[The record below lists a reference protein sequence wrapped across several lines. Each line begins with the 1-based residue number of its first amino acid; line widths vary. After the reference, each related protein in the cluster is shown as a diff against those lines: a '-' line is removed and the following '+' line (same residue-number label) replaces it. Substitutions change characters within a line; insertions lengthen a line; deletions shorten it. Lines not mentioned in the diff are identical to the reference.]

1 MVIVMDKRTH
11 AMSEAEFVEHTSCDK
26 CGSSDANAVYDD
38 GNTYCFSCST
48 YVKGTSDD
56 DDSSVNKSEDFPT
69 NTVGTGTHHAL
80 VKRGIAVKTC
90 AKYDYRTVSYKDG
103 RTVQRAAYRNSG
115 GQTIAYK
122 CRDASKEF
130 WVEVEQGYSFKD
142 AQLFGQHLWKAGG
155 KMVCITEG
163 EIDAL
168 SLAQIQGLKWPVVS
182 VPNGA
187 QGAARAIAQQLE
199 WLSTFDKIVLIFDGD
214 KAGREA
220 AKEAAKVLP
229 VGKAHIAELPDG
241 EDANSLM
248 LSGRS
253 GELLHEMWEAKEWRP
268 DGMIR
273 ISDMMDEILKP
284 VERGLPWFLDGLTE
298 ATMGRRYS
306 EIIGFGGGTGSGKS
320 DLFVQQ
326 AAYDVHVLKQRIGLF
341 FLEQNPA
348 QTAQRIASKIAG
360 KKFFKVDRTP
370 EETVELEGVLK
381 GIEDK
386 IEFYDHWGHLD
397 YKVIENNIRHFRQA
411 DGIRIFYLDH
421 LTALAD
427 TDKEKE
433 SLEGMMR
440 DMASLAQELDILIHF
455 ISHLSRP
462 ANESKGHEDGAQ
474 VRIRNFKGSSAIA
487 FWSHVLLGW
496 ERDQQAE
503 EGRHVST
510 LRCLK
515 ERQIGD
521 ATGKTW
527 PVFYDMDTGL
537 LREYDGGNAQDYGF

>member
-1 MVIVMDKRTH
+1 MASD
-11 AMSEAEFVEHTSCDK
+11 AEFIEHKSCEK

-38 GNTYCFSCST
+38 GSTYCFSCTT
-48 YVKGTSDD
+48 YVNGSSHDTSFESTSDVD
-56 DDSSVNKSEDFPT
+56 PELSIGHFHP
-69 NTVGTGTHHAL
+69 L
-80 VKRGIAVKTC
+80 VKRGISRKTC
-90 AKYDYRTVSYKDG
+90 EKFDYRTAVNKDG
-103 RTVQRAAYRNSG
+103 TTVQRAAYRNSAG
-115 GQTIAYK
+115 ETIAHK
-122 CRDASKEF
+122 CRVAGKGF
-130 WVEVEQGYSFKD
+130 WVTVEEGKDFKD

-155 KMVCITEG
+155 KMICITEG

-187 QGAARAIAQQLE
+187 QGASKALANQLE
-199 WLSTFDKIVLIFDGD
+199 WLSTFERIVLMFDGD
-214 KAGREA
+214 KAGRDA

-253 GELLHEMWEAKEWRP
+253 GELLHEMWESKQWRP

-284 VERGLPWFLDGLTE
+284 VERGLPWFLEGLTD

-341 FLEQNPA
+341 FLEQQPA

-370 EETVELEGVLK
+370 EETLELEEVLR
-381 GIEDK
+381 GIEDR
-386 IEFYDHWGHLD
+386 IEFYNHWGYLD
-397 YKVIENNIRHFRQA
+397 YKVIENNIRHYNQA
-411 DGIRIFYLDH
+411 EGIRIFYLDH

-427 TDKEKE
+427 TTKEKE
-433 SLEGMMR
+433 SLETMMR

-496 ERDQQAE
+496 ERDQQDEDSKQIA
-503 EGRHVST
+503 T

-527 PVFYDMDTGL
+527 SIYYDMETGL
-537 LREYDGGNAQDYGF
+537 LMEYDRRKAQDHGF